1 MGRRGGSQKLSTR
14 ANFIQKGEFR
24 PIGRKECG
32 DKKTEVPKGTP
43 LRGDSLLRSVTSE
56 RGQKFETPQGPKSTR
71 TDSAAVR
78 SALLRNLPKGN
89 FALDSF
95 LPEREKTSGKRK
107 EDFHLL
113 RETKENIIEE

>member
-1 MGRRGGSQKLSTR
+1 
-14 ANFIQKGEFR
+14 
-24 PIGRKECG
+24 
-32 DKKTEVPKGTP
+32 
-43 LRGDSLLRSVTSE
+43 
-56 RGQKFETPQGPKSTR
+56 
-71 TDSAAVR
+71 VR